1 MGALIVLTLLALPLM
16 VILECAGRS
25 GPRRRR

>member
-1 MGALIVLTLLALPLM
+1 MGALIILTIFALPVL